1 MSSPLRLIAEVS
13 SNHDRSLDR
22 SMRFIDVAVEVGFTA
37 VKFQLFRIDS
47 LFSPEARSHNPSLDE
62 RRAWELP
69 EEFIAPLAARAH
81 EQGIEFAC
89 TPFYLEAV
97 GILEPHVDF
106 FKVASYELLWDDL
119 IRACAETG
127 KPLILSTGMATMDE
141 VRHAVEVARDAGV
154 VDLTLLHCVS
164 AYPARPED
172 ANLKA
177 IDTMRRE
184 FDVEVGWSDHS
195 VSVEVVARAVR
206 KWGARTVEMH
216 FDLDGTGAE
225 FSSGHCWLPD
235 SIRQLQSQL
244 SSDFN
249 VPQSESDGSGEKVP
263 TKAEL
268 EERRWRADRR
278 DGLRPL
284 IDREGKRDWIQKEA
298 N

>member
-22 SMRFIDVAVEVGFTA
+22 SMRFIDVAVEAGFTA

-69 EEFIAPLAARAH
+69 EEFIAPLADRAH

-97 GILEPHVDF
+97 ELLEPHVDF

-154 VDLTLLHCVS
+154 VGLTLLHCVS

-184 FDVEVGWSDHS
+184 LDVEVGWSDHS
-195 VSVEVVARAVR
+195 VSPEVVARAIQ

-216 FDLDGTGAE
+216 FDLDGNGAE
-225 FSSGHCWLPD
+225 FSSGHCWLPADAIHLRNRLAAQDHPAPD
-235 SIRQLQSQL
+235 SI
-244 SSDFN
+244 FAI
-249 VPQSESDGSGEKVP
+249 DGDGRKEP
-263 TKAEL
+263 TVAEAK
-268 EERRWRADRR
+268 ERLWRADPH

-284 IDREGKRDWIQKEA
+284 LSTRNRLTNHGA
-298 N
+298 

>member
-13 SNHDRSLDR
+13 SNHDQSLDR

-97 GILEPHVDF
+97 EILEPHVDF

-184 FDVEVGWSDHS
+184 LDVEVGWSDHS
-195 VSVEVVARAVR
+195 VSPEVVARAIQ

-216 FDLDGTGAE
+216 FDLDGNGAE
-225 FSSGHCWLPD
+225 FPSGHCWLPHHVEF
-235 SIRQLQSQL
+235 LCEQL
-244 SSDFN
+244 SK
-249 VPQSESDGSGEKVP
+249 ESAFHASVLDGSGVKAP
-263 TKAEL
+263 TVAEQH
-268 EERRWRADRR
+268 ERRWRADPD
-278 DGLRPL
+278 DGLRPRRTA
-284 IDREGKRDWIQKEA
+284 DEGRNWISRSDG
-298 N
+298 